1 MLNLKYDM
9 NLSVKHKQT
18 HRCREQTCGSG
29 GWRMVEGSI
38 GSLGLADA
46 NLNIDWVNIKVPLY
60 SIGNYIQHPVRNSNG
75 EEYEKECIY
84 MYN

>member
-1 MLNLKYDM
+1 
-9 NLSVKHKQT
+9 
-18 HRCREQTCGSG
+18 
-29 GWRMVEGSI
+29 MVEGSI